1 MQTVGMSL
9 LYLAS
14 GRLGDTID
22 HRLLSGPL
30 LVSGFG
36 MGIAISSLFQVVLAS
51 VGHRD
56 AGSGSGALQS
66 FQLGRYPEAYGRFVA
81 LANAGHPGAA
91 RQALWMCEHGPALFG
106 RQWDCGPQQVTD
118 WAAAARDATVQLP
131 AYDEKPA
138 RDATAAGRRR

>member
-1 MQTVGMSL
+1 MSRVPIRPPRAVAG
-9 LYLAS
+9 LA
-14 GRLGDTID
+14 L
-22 HRLLSGPL
+22 P
-30 LVSGFG
+30 
-36 MGIAISSLFQVVLAS
+36 VLALVTGLAAQAEPRRPS
-51 VGHRD
+51 EAPAD
-56 AGSGSGALQS
+56 ARHARALQS